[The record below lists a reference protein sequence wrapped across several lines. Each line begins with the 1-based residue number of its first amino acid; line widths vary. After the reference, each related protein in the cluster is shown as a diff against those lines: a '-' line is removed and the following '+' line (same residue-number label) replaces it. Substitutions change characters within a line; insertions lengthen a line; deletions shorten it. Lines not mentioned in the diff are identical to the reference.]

1 MTEHTERCDRDA
13 ASATPQYHSLLL
25 HRIVAAIRT
34 RLTRPSKH
42 RPHISQGN
50 GTTQQ
55 TNTTRADFIVTVEE
69 TKASDSNKATCSL
82 MMARLLWYSRL
93 ARFFGCLFVSN
104 LSGKT
109 LKNAVATWKSPY
121 TAYAALWFSVFLG
134 YQVVAL
140 TSTSRSVD
148 VHKTFPRYLRFVSY
162 AVTVAKVCVNY
173 VSFCL
178 GSEGL
183 LEFMRGATAFETSTS
198 FSPAVKRRLDRG
210 RRLFDAIV
218 RAMLFTSFVG
228 AFIIALADGMRKLPP
243 TSAPWRAVVGT
254 VVLCSE
260 MAFFLYDSMLHVIT
274 TRCSEVLLRYLESES
289 LRLEASCSNQMSVTH
304 CAQLHSVS
312 KIAAVRVNVCK
323 IKALKANLDNICGPA
338 IVASSSSLL
347 ALLCLNVYRSFTLD
361 VTELELW
368 LPIVYTL
375 YCGLCLVEMAFVSDD
390 LAKLVSKIGWY

>member
-1 MTEHTERCDRDA
+1 MRF
-13 ASATPQYHSLLL
+13 
-25 HRIVAAIRT
+25 VAAIRA
-34 RLTRPSKH
+34 RLTRPLKH
-42 RPHISQGN
+42 RPPISEGN

-55 TNTTRADFIVTVEE
+55 ANTTKADFVVTVVQ
-69 TKASDSNKATCSL
+69 TKASESNKAACSL
-82 MMARLLWYSRL
+82 MVARLLWYNRL
-93 ARFFGCLFVSN
+93 TRFFGCFFVSN

-121 TAYAALWFSVFLG
+121 TVYASLWFSIFLG
-134 YQVVAL
+134 YQVIAL

-148 VHKTFPRYLRFVSY
+148 IHKTFPRYLRFVSY

-183 LEFMRGATAFETSTS
+183 LEFMRDATAFETSTT
-198 FSPAVKRRLDRG
+198 FSPTVKRRRDRG

-218 RAMLFTSFVG
+218 RAMLLTSFVG
-228 AFIIALADGMRKLPP
+228 AFIIALTDGMRKLPLA
-243 TSAPWRAVVGT
+243 SAPLRAVVGT
-254 VVLCSE
+254 LVLCSE
-260 MAFFLYDSMLHVIT
+260 VAFFLYDSMLHVIT
-274 TRCSEVLLRYLESES
+274 TRCSEVLLQYLESE
-289 LRLEASCSNQMSVTH
+289 LTTLEANCSNQMTLTH
-304 CAQLHSVS
+304 YAQLNSAS
-312 KIAAVRVNVCK
+312 KIAMVRANVCK
-323 IKALKANLDNICGPA
+323 IKALKASLDKICGPA

-390 LAKLVSKIGWY
+390 LSKQARKLKDTAKTVTMIHSPKEYLQQVNNELQ